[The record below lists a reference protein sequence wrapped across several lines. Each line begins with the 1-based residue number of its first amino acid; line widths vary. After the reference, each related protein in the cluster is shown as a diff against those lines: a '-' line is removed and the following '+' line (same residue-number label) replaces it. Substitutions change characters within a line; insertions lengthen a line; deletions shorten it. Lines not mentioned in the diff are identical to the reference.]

1 MKEYG
6 GRADQSVRSHPYA
19 FTCGA
24 LGIGYLLG
32 KLPFGNFRSVP

>member
-1 MKEYG
+1 MG
-6 GRADQSVRSHPYA
+6 GPISRCAIIP